1 MIGYFKKIDL
11 GYDEETQEVIVP
23 SWRQDLLRD
32 ADIAEEVA
40 RFYGYDNIPTTLPS
54 GESTTGKLSFKLRVE
69 EVAREVAQFC
79 GFSQGMTYSFESPKV
94 FDKLLLPA
102 DSQLRNTVTISN
114 PLGEDFSI
122 MRTVSL
128 NGMLT
133 SLSTNFNRRNKDVRL
148 YELGNIYLPK
158 QEPVTELPE
167 ERMQFTLGFYGD
179 GDFYTMKG
187 VIEESCIK

>member
-1 MIGYFKKIDL
+1 
-11 GYDEETQEVIVP
+11 
-23 SWRQDLLRD
+23 
-32 ADIAEEVA
+32 
-40 RFYGYDNIPTTLPS
+40 
-54 GESTTGKLSFKLRVE
+54 
-69 EVAREVAQFC
+69 
-79 GFSQGMTYSFESPKV
+79 MTYSFESPKV

-158 QEPVTELPE
+158 ELPLTELPE
-167 ERMQFTLGFYGD
+167 ERMMFTLGMYGA
-179 GDFYTMKG
+179 GDFFDMKG
-187 VIEESCIK
+187 VCEEFFEKAGMKKKSFLYTGQQ